1 MIPTR
6 YFTILLLSLVL
17 LSPLGIDLFLPT
29 LPQIAEGLRTPVNNI
44 QLTIP
49 LFLLVM
55 GIGQLISGP
64 LVDNYGRKPIALL
77 GLVLYLVGSASA
89 ALAINWPLFLM
100 ARIIQGMAVCCTAV
114 VAFSG
119 VRDRLEGDDAARAY
133 SFLNGSLNIVPA
145 LAPLLGGMLAH
156 SWGWQA
162 PFWFL
167 FLYALVLMIVI
178 YKWLPETRPATTQR
192 SAIFPVRTYATIIK
206 QPAFLAFTLAIASAL
221 GMVLTYV
228 SLAPIVLMEQAHLT
242 PFIFS
247 IIFGVNGLWIM
258 VASAVANR
266 IIHKCGRPFCLML
279 GAVSMLGAG
288 GIILIEPYLLAPAIL
303 AHWLSY
309 MFPVAVAVA
318 GLAFIMGP
326 ATSYALAP
334 FQQNAGV
341 ASALLGFIQ
350 MAGGAGASLIILL
363 LPLAPFTALGDMML
377 LGGMLAGLAWLT
389 SLKIKGVL
397 TSLRPTRSE

>member
-1 MIPTR
+1 MNSPR
-6 YFTILLLSLVL
+6 YFIALLLCLVL

-29 LPQIAEGLRTPVNNI
+29 LPYIASGLKTPVSHI

-64 LVDNYGRKPIALL
+64 LVDNYGRKPIALI
-77 GLVLYLVGSASA
+77 GLALYLAGSALA
-89 ALAINWPLFLM
+89 ALAINWPVFLL
-100 ARIIQGMAVCCTAV
+100 ARIVQGMAVCCTAV

-119 VRDRLEGDDAARAY
+119 VRDKLEGDEAARAY

-156 SWGWQA
+156 YWGWRA
-162 PFWFL
+162 PFGFL
-167 FLYALVLMIVI
+167 FLYGLVLMVII
-178 YKWLPETRPATTQR
+178 YKWLPETRPDTTHP
-192 SAIFPVRTYATIIK
+192 SALFPIRTYASIVK
-206 QPAFLAFTLAIASAL
+206 QPAFLAFTFSIASAL

-228 SLAPIVLMEQAHLT
+228 SLAPTVLMEHDALS
-242 PFIFS
+242 PFAFS
-247 IIFGVNGLWIM
+247 IIFGINGLWIM
-258 VASAVANR
+258 AVSAIANR
-266 IIHKCGRPFCLML
+266 IIPKCGRPFCLLL
-279 GAVSMLGAG
+279 GAISMIAA
-288 GIILIEPYLLAPAIL
+288 GIILFSEPYLLAPAIL
-303 AHWLSY
+303 SHWLSY
-309 MFPVAVAVA
+309 MLPVAISVA

-350 MAGGAGASLIILL
+350 MAGGAGGSIVMLM
-363 LPLAPFTALGDMML
+363 LPLTPYTALAIMML
-377 LGGMLAGLAWLT
+377 IGGALATVAWLT
-389 SLKIKGVL
+389 SLKVKG
-397 TSLRPTRSE
+397 SLISLS

>member
-1 MIPTR
+1 MNSPR
-6 YFTILLLSLVL
+6 YFIALLLCLVL

-29 LPQIAEGLRTPVNNI
+29 LPYIASGLQTPVSHI

-64 LVDNYGRKPIALL
+64 LVDNYGRKPIALT
-77 GLVLYLVGSASA
+77 GLALYLVGSALA
-89 ALAINWPLFLM
+89 ALAINWPIFLV
-100 ARIIQGMAVCCTAV
+100 ARIVQGMAVCCTAV

-119 VRDRLEGDDAARAY
+119 VRDRLEGDEAARAY

-156 SWGWQA
+156 YWGWRA
-162 PFWFL
+162 PFGFL
-167 FLYALVLMIVI
+167 FLYGLVLMVII
-178 YKWLPETRPATTQR
+178 YKWLPETRPDTTHP
-192 SAIFPVRTYATIIK
+192 SALFPVRTYASIAK
-206 QPAFLAFTLAIASAL
+206 QPAFLAFTFSIATAL

-228 SLAPIVLMEQAHLT
+228 SLAPTVLMEHDALS
-242 PFIFS
+242 PFVFS
-247 IIFGVNGLWIM
+247 IIFGINGLWIM
-258 VASAVANR
+258 AVSAIANR
-266 IIHKCGRPFCLML
+266 IIPKCGRPFCLLL
-279 GAVSMLGAG
+279 GAISMIVAG
-288 GIILIEPYLLAPAIL
+288 VILFSEPYLLAPAIL
-303 AHWLSY
+303 SHWLSY
-309 MFPVAVAVA
+309 MIPVAISVA

-350 MAGGAGASLIILL
+350 MAGGAGGSIVMLM
-363 LPLAPFTALGDMML
+363 LPLTPYTALAIMML
-377 LGGMLAGLAWLT
+377 IGGALATVAWLT
-389 SLKIKGVL
+389 SLKIKGFL
-397 TSLRPTRSE
+397 TSVK

>member
-1 MIPTR
+1 MISPR
-6 YFTILLLSLVL
+6 YFIALLLCLVL

-29 LPQIAEGLRTPVNNI
+29 LPYIASGLQTPVSHI

-64 LVDNYGRKPIALL
+64 LVDNYGRKPIALVGL
-77 GLVLYLVGSASA
+77 GLYLLGSALA
-89 ALAINWPLFLM
+89 ALAINWPVFLI

-145 LAPLLGGMLAH
+145 LAPLLGGILAH
-156 SWGWQA
+156 YWGWRA
-162 PFWFL
+162 PFGFL
-167 FLYALVLMIVI
+167 FLYGLVLMVIV
-178 YKWLPETRPATTQR
+178 YKWLPETRPHSTQR
-192 SAIFPVRTYATIIK
+192 SAIFPAGTYLSIIK
-206 QPAFLAFTLAIASAL
+206 QPAFLAFTFSIASAL

-228 SLAPIVLMEQAHLT
+228 SLAPTVLMEHDALS
-242 PFIFS
+242 PFSFS
-247 IIFGVNGLWIM
+247 VIFGVNGLWIM
-258 VASAVANR
+258 AVSALANR
-266 IIHKCGRPFCLML
+266 IIPKCGRPFCLLL
-279 GAVSMLGAG
+279 GTLSMTLA
-288 GIILIEPYLLAPAIL
+288 GIILFSEPYLLAPAIL

-309 MFPVAVAVA
+309 MIPVAISVA

-350 MAGGAGASLIILL
+350 MAGGAGGSLVILL
-363 LPLAPFTALGDMML
+363 LPLSPYVALAIMML
-377 LGGMLAGLAWLT
+377 LGGLLAAIAWLT
-389 SLKIKGVL
+389 SLKIKGSL
-397 TSLRPTRSE
+397 TSVK